1 MGLLDHITT
10 GKTKLSNI
18 LFMLIPEKNAQPGY
32 FHPAGHQVCLGR
44 WDTGPSLSWM
54 SLLLWFSLI

>member
-18 LFMLIPEKNAQPGY
+18 LFMLIPEKNVQPGY
-32 FHPAGHQVCLGR
+32 FHPAGHQVSLVRGR
-44 WDTGPSLSWM
+44 WDPA
-54 SLLLWFSLI
+54 